1 MARPTHRPPTG
12 HTILVVDDQEETLLS
27 LKCLLEREGHRVL
40 TADGGERA
48 LAILKEHD
56 VHLILLDYVMPRM
69 NGAGLVREVRSFDP
83 YVQIILQT
91 GYAGEK
97 PPQTMLA
104 ELDIQGYHDK
114 NAGPDELLMWVTV
127 GLKAYKLIQR
137 LRERERLQ
145 GELVANVSHELRTPL
160 NIISGYAE
168 LLLDDQFGDLS
179 NPARQPLRAIMRSAH
194 DLTQLVSDFLL
205 HTKAEAGVHEST
217 EAPMRSADLA
227 RELRRLGEV
236 LVEDKGIAF
245 SVDTEG
251 APEAFLTDPV
261 KARTILRNLI
271 TNAAKF
277 TARGSIAVRV
287 TTDEAGLSFTVADTG
302 PGMRPEDLDIIFEPF
317 RQLDSSATRAHGGVG
332 LGLALSRKY
341 ARLLGGDLRVVSE
354 VGLGS
359 VFTLSLP
366 AKPCPTERH
375 QEPPLPRRA
384 ERQVSCLA
392 ASA

>member
-1 MARPTHRPPTG
+1 
-12 HTILVVDDQEETLLS
+12 VDDQEETLLS

-127 GLKAYKLIQR
+127 GLKAYRLIQR

-179 NPARQPLRAIMRSAH
+179 SPARQPLRAIMRSAH
-194 DLTQLVSDFLL
+194 DLTQLVSDFLQ
-205 HTKAEAGVHEST
+205 HTKVEAGVHESS
-217 EAPMRSADLA
+217 EAPMRTAALA
-227 RELRRLGEV
+227 RELSRLGEV
-236 LVEDKGIAF
+236 LVEDKGIRF
-245 SVDTEG
+245 SVDVEG

-261 KARTILRNLI
+261 KVRTILRNLI

-277 TARGSIAVRV
+277 TAQGSIAVRI
-287 TTDEAGLSFTVADTG
+287 TRDEAGLSFTVSDTG
-302 PGMRPEDLDIIFEPF
+302 PGMRPEDLDVIFEPF

-341 ARLLGGDLRVVSE
+341 ARLLGGDLRVASE

-366 AKPCPTERH
+366 ARPCGIERH
-375 QEPPLPRRA
+375 EEAPSLPRRA
-384 ERQVSCLA
+384 ERPVSCLA